1 MGFEAFRFRE
11 RFKGGLP
18 PGIVPPRAAQ
28 CTLRVLFAA
37 FGGTILV
44 ATATILA
51 ASRQLF
57 ARPSSIFSVADAT
70 FFAAF
75 GGNPRQLCRHI
86 SLSAIFNG

>member
-57 ARPSSIFSVADAT
+57 ARPSSIL
-70 FFAAF
+70 
-75 GGNPRQLCRHI
+75 RQLCRHI

>member
-37 FGGTILV
+37 FGGNILV

-57 ARPSSIFSVADAT
+57 ARPSSIL
-70 FFAAF
+70 
-75 GGNPRQLCRHI
+75 RQLCRHI

>member
-37 FGGTILV
+37 FGGNFLHV
-44 ATATILA
+44 RA
-51 ASRQLF
+51 A
-57 ARPSSIFSVADAT
+57 FSGG
-70 FFAAF
+70 FAA
-75 GGNPRQLCRHI
+75 
-86 SLSAIFNG
+86 IFPFPQFLTVEKLKITHYSSVVE